1 MGSLNSWKINNISI
15 SILTRVVMNIAR
27 CALVGPSY
35 IGPIVHGV
43 WLLAHCGPRWCN
55 VHGRFSRELFRA
67 LELLL
72 FRYTL
77 EYLGSALGNVV
88 IEHYP
93 ASSSSSNIQVP
104 VPKVRSNPVR
114 NN

>member
-1 MGSLNSWKINNISI
+1 
-15 SILTRVVMNIAR
+15 
-27 CALVGPSY
+27 
-35 IGPIVHGV
+35 
-43 WLLAHCGPRWCN
+43 

-72 FRYTL
+72 FRYTP

-104 VPKVRSNPVR
+104 VPKVRSNPAR
-114 NN
+114 NNQNRPHPHECHQKVIIIDPLWKDYK